1 MKYEVTRACIIKG
14 TNHKVGQVVELD
26 DQLASHLMGIGR
38 VVPADESKLE
48 DRSVG
53 LEVSE
58 SKPKRRSRKKADP
71 APEEVAEEVVEES
84 EGDE

>member
-14 TNHKVGQVVELD
+14 TNYKVGQIVELD
-26 DQLASHLMGIGR
+26 HQLANQLMGIGR

-58 SKPKRRSRKKADP
+58 SKPKRRSRKKAE
-71 APEEVAEEVVEES
+71 PESVEETA
-84 EGDE
+84 GDE

>member
-14 TNHKVGQVVELD
+14 TNYKVGQIVELD
-26 DQLASHLMGIGR
+26 HQLANQLMGIGR

-48 DRSVG
+48 DRSIG

-58 SKPKRRSRKKADP
+58 SKPKRRSSKKAE
-71 APEEVAEEVVEES
+71 PESVEETA
-84 EGDE
+84 GDE

>member
-14 TNHKVGQVVELD
+14 TNHKVGQIVELD
-26 DQLASHLMGIGR
+26 DQLANQLMGIGR

-53 LEVSE
+53 LETSE
-58 SKPKRRSRKKADP
+58 SKPKRRSRKKAEP
-71 APEEVAEEVVEES
+71 IVEEVVEEA

>member
-14 TNHKVGQVVELD
+14 TNYKVGQIVELD
-26 DQLASHLMGIGR
+26 HQLANQLMGIGR

-48 DRSVG
+48 DRSIG

-58 SKPKRRSRKKADP
+58 SKPKRRSRKKAE
-71 APEEVAEEVVEES
+71 PESVEETA
-84 EGDE
+84 GDE